1 MRPKSIRWRLP
12 LQFGGIALLAVVLLG
27 LVLMLSLRTYYSKRE
42 SDYLSANAS
51 AIGARLSSLIGPDVP
66 ASALAYQVQVLSS
79 LSQTRVRL
87 LGPDGDLLVDSGE
100 PQRFNGVTTL
110 SVNVESGGQSQTF
123 SQTVDGTERRY
134 FSLFETGAASGNT
147 TDERIRIVES
157 IVVRTNEPGGEAL
170 SAIGRLPLPGQPLS
184 LVPGLQPELDFG
196 ISPGGPEAPRSN
208 KVVRQPVYNDLLGL
222 NGYVEVSR
230 GPAFGREVLRSV
242 AWGWALA
249 GAVAVTVAAAV
260 GWRMSLGITRPLS
273 SLAQAAGGIAQGD
286 LSGRA
291 DVHRDDE
298 LGELATSFNQM
309 AQRVEDTVLT
319 LRRFVADA
327 AHQLLTPLTA
337 LRTNLDVVDASEDR
351 EDLRDLLKDARVQ
364 LDRLE
369 ALSRSLIELSRLE
382 AGVGESDLA
391 PVHLDVLLRET
402 IEPAASRAEQAELEL
417 DLGRLEQ
424 ALVRGDEGKLRQAV
438 GNLLDNAIKF
448 TPAGGKITVT
458 LTREEEWS
466 VLAVEDTGIGIG
478 DQDPQQLFERFR
490 RGRNSGPY
498 PGSGL
503 GLAIVKVIVE
513 AHGGVAEAIALSD
526 GSRFVI
532 RLPLAE

>member
-27 LVLMLSLRTYYSKRE
+27 LVLMLSLRTYYSRRE
-42 SDYLSANAS
+42 SDYLAANAG
-51 AIGARLSSLIGPDVP
+51 AIGTRLSVLVGPEVP

-87 LGPDGDLLVDSGE
+87 LGLDGDVLADSGE

-110 SVNVESGGQSQTF
+110 SVESGGQSQTI
-123 SQTVDGTERRY
+123 SETVDGTERRF
-134 FSLFETGAASGNT
+134 FSLFETGAASGST
-147 TDERIRIVES
+147 KDERIRIAES
-157 IVVRTNEPGGEAL
+157 IVVRSDQPGAETL
-170 SAIGRLPLPGQPLS
+170 SAGGLLPLPGQPLS
-184 LVPGLQPELDFG
+184 LVPGLQPELEFG
-196 ISPGGPEAPRSN
+196 VSPGGTKSPRSD
-208 KVVRQPVYNDLLGL
+208 KVVRQPVYDGLLRL
-222 NGYVEVSR
+222 NGYVELSR

-273 SLAQAAGGIAQGD
+273 SLAQAAGGIARGD

-291 DVHRDDE
+291 DIHRGDE
-298 LGELATSFNQM
+298 LGDLATSFNQM
-309 AQRVEDTVLT
+309 AQRVEDTVLS

-337 LRTNLDVVDASEDR
+337 LRTNLDVVDASADR
-351 EDLRDLLKDARVQ
+351 EDQRELLEDARVQ

-369 ALSRSLIELSRLE
+369 ALSRSLIDLSRLE
-382 AGVGESDLA
+382 AGAED
-391 PVHLDVLLRET
+391 PVLMPLHLDALLREI

-417 DLGRLEQ
+417 ELGRLEPI
-424 ALVRGDEGKLRQAV
+424 LVRGDEGKLRQAV

-448 TPAGGKITVT
+448 TPPGGKIAVS
-458 LTREEEWS
+458 LTCEDGWS
-466 VLAVEDTGIGIG
+466 VLVVEDTGIGFG

-503 GLAIVKVIVE
+503 GLAIVKVIAE
-513 AHGGVAEAIALSD
+513 AHGGTAEAVARPD